1 MSENKIKAAVVGVGY
16 LGKFHA
22 QKYAAME
29 DVELV
34 GISDTNEET
43 GEQQSKELGCPYYR
57 DYNDLVDKCEMVSVV
72 VPSFKHYEVGMAFLQ
87 KGVHCL
93 IEKPFATT
101 LAQAQELQKLAA
113 EKSLML
119 SVGHLERFNPVFQ
132 KMQEFCPNPQYIT
145 SERLTKVTNRSLDIN
160 VVLDLM
166 IHDLDLVLQL
176 VNSPIKD
183 INCKGVPIISDYT
196 DVANCYI
203 RFDNDSVASI
213 SVSRISNNVSRKMRV
228 FEKDTY
234 FSADLQ
240 EKTYSFGRSLG
251 KGAIDTSE
259 GDFSGDGVDTLQ
271 LEIRNCVDAVK
282 EKKNPLV
289 TSASALQTLEVALQ
303 ISERLQDNF
312 DH

>member
-1 MSENKIKAAVVGVGY
+1 MNKDRIKAAVVGVGY

-34 GISDTNEET
+34 GISDTNLET
-43 GEQQSKELGCPYYR
+43 GEQQAKELGCPYYQ
-57 DYNDLVDKCEMVSVV
+57 DYNELVDKCEMVSVV
-72 VPSFKHYEVGMAFLQ
+72 VPSFKHYEVGMAFLNN
-87 KGVHCL
+87 GVHCL

-101 LAQAQELQKLAA
+101 LAQAQELRQVA
-113 EKSLML
+113 EDKSLML

-132 KMQEFCPNPQYIT
+132 KLQELCPNPQYIT

-183 INCKGVPIISDYT
+183 LNCLGVPIISKYT

-203 RFDNDSVASI
+203 RFENGSVASI

-234 FSADLQ
+234 FSANLQ
-240 EKTYSFGRSLG
+240 DKTYSFGRSLG
-251 KGAIDTSE
+251 KGQIDQHE
-259 GDFSGDGVDTLQ
+259 GDFSEDGVDTLQ

-282 EKKNPLV
+282 HKKNPLV
-289 TSASALQTLEVALQ
+289 TSESALNTLQVALQ
-303 ISERLQDNF
+303 ISERLQDYF
-312 DH
+312 DE

>member
-1 MSENKIKAAVVGVGY
+1 MNKGKIKCAVIGVGY

-22 QKYAAME
+22 QKYASME

-43 GEQQSKELGCPYYR
+43 GQQQAQELGCLYYN
-57 DYNDLVDKCEMVSVV
+57 DYNELVDKCDMVSVV
-72 VPSFKHYEVGMAFLQ
+72 VPSFKHYEVGMAFL
-87 KGVHCL
+87 KNGVHCL

-101 LAQAQELQKLAA
+101 LDQAQELQKVAQ

-119 SVGHLERFNPVFQ
+119 SIGHLERFNPVFQ
-132 KMQEFCPNPQYIT
+132 KMQELCPNPQYIT

-166 IHDLDLVLQL
+166 IHDLDLILQL
-176 VNSPIKD
+176 VKSPIQD
-183 INCKGVPIISDYT
+183 INCLGVPIISNYT
-196 DVANCYI
+196 DVANSYI
-203 RFDNDSVASI
+203 RFENGSVANI
-213 SVSRISNNVSRKMRV
+213 SVSRISHNHSRKMRI

-240 EKTYSFGRSLG
+240 NKSYSFGRSLG
-251 KGAIDTSE
+251 KGKIDE
-259 GDFSGDGVDTLQ
+259 KLGDFSQDNVDAL
-271 LEIRNCVDAVK
+271 LMEIRNCVDAIK
-282 EKKNPLV
+282 HNKSPLI
-289 TSASALQTLEVALQ
+289 TADSAIKTLEVALQ
-303 ISERLQDNF
+303 ISSQLQDNF